1 MGLTWNG
8 AEARERLCCGGEGLG
23 FQGRRGK
30 GIRVRGEKRKTTR
43 RCAGVVW
50 LAGSPG
56 PRSLRRESGW
66 VCGLILGS
74 ERVFDTN
81 FDWIVV

>member
-30 GIRVRGEKRKTTR
+30 GIRGAGGEEEDHEAMRRG
-43 RCAGVVW
+43 C
-50 LAGSPG
+50 LAGRFTWFALSPSG
-56 PRSLRRESGW
+56 VRLGLRINIGFGEG
-66 VCGLILGS
+66 V
-74 ERVFDTN
+74 
-81 FDWIVV
+81 